1 MLGRIENAYF
11 HYKTKLMIKTCG
23 IKSYIKKPMRIIG
36 SKRIFIGDYSFIL
49 NNARI
54 EAIEAYNAQQFKP
67 QILIGNNVEIGQN
80 VHLIATD
87 VLTILDGVLISGN
100 VYIGDCSHEYTRI
113 DTPVSKQNLQTAKT
127 SIGENSFIG
136 YGAVIQPG
144 AQIGKHCI
152 VGSNAVVRGGKYPD
166 YCVLA
171 GVPARIIKQFNSAKN
186 IWEVVKRDY
195 VHYSNNQKNL

>member
-1 MLGRIENAYF
+1 MLMINKIENIF
-11 HYKTKLMIKTCG
+11 CHYRTKLVIKSCG

-36 SKRIFIGDYSFIL
+36 GKQISIGDKSFIL
-49 NNARI
+49 NGARI
-54 EAIEAYNAQQFKP
+54 EAIEMYNDQRFKS

-87 VLTILDGVLISGN
+87 VLTISDGVLISGN
-100 VYIGDCSHEYTRI
+100 VYIGDCSHEYTTI
-113 DTPVSKQNLQTAKT
+113 DKPVSKQNLKTTKT

-144 AQIGKHCI
+144 AQIGRQCI
-152 VGSNAVVRGGKYPD
+152 IGSNAVVRGGKYPD

-171 GVPARIIKQFNSAKN
+171 GVPARIKKQFNFTKN
-186 IWEVVKRDY
+186 IWEVVNRDY
-195 VHYSNNQKNL
+195 VHHSNN